1 MNTCTWIEPMEG
13 RRMMSVSGG
22 GYNEISMDDT
32 SGAEKVRL
40 RNQVT
45 TLSIDLGRPG
55 PIPETADEVVVV
67 FEYGD
72 PDQPVVLGSVPT

>member
-1 MNTCTWIEPMEG
+1 MNTCTWIESMEG
-13 RRMMSVSGG
+13 RRMMSLSGG

-45 TLSIDLGRPG
+45 TLSIDLGRPAAM
-55 PIPETADEVVVV
+55 PETGDEVVIG
-67 FEYGD
+67 FEEGD
-72 PDQPVVLGSVPT
+72 PDQPVILAAVPT